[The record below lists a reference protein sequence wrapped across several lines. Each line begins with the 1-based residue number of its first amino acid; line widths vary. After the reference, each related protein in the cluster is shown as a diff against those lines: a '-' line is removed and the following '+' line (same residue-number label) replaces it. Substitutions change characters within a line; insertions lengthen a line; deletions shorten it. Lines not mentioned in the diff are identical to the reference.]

1 MHLIIIFIIIRSDIP
16 STRLAS
22 PPKIMELLTVS
33 FVDADD

>member
-1 MHLIIIFIIIRSDIP
+1 MYLIIFIIIIRSDIP

-22 PPKIMELLTVS
+22 PKIIMEFLR